1 MESTCMQIQKISS
14 KCNAVL
20 ARIVCVSAVSI
31 ASLLVAACGS
41 SIKLDDSVA
50 GAPIESRGGL
60 TGKGSG
66 STGAGGPAGTGAA
79 DPNRVG
85 QINLPDNAQQ
95 KALLDKRSIYFEY
108 DSFSIRPADQ
118 AVIEAHA
125 RDLIAGKKKVL
136 IQGHTDERGS
146 SEYNI
151 ALGNKRA
158 EAVKRALASLGV
170 TESQMEAVSLGKEK
184 PKAQGSTEEAFA
196 ENRRADLVY

>member
-1 MESTCMQIQKISS
+1 MHMQFPKPLKSAS
-14 KCNAVL
+14 LSRLTMAALVCCSAVL
-20 ARIVCVSAVSI
+20 LSA
-31 ASLLVAACGS
+31 CS
-41 SIKLDDSVA
+41 SSVKLDDSLA
-50 GAPIESRGGL
+50 GAPIETRGGQ
-60 TGKGSG
+60 TSKG
-66 STGAGGPAGTGAA
+66 GAGAAGGGTSTSPT

-85 QINLPDNAQQ
+85 QITLPDAAQQ
-95 KALLDKRSIYFEY
+95 KALLEKRSIYFEY

-125 RDLIAGKKKVL
+125 RDLLSAKKKVL

-158 EAVKRALASLGV
+158 ETVKRALAALGV
-170 TESQMEAVSLGKEK
+170 AEPQMEAVSLGKEK
-184 PKAQGSTEEAFA
+184 PKAQGASEEAYA

>member
-1 MESTCMQIQKISS
+1 
-14 KCNAVL
+14 
-20 ARIVCVSAVSI
+20 
-31 ASLLVAACGS
+31 
-41 SIKLDDSVA
+41 
-50 GAPIESRGGL
+50 
-60 TGKGSG
+60 
-66 STGAGGPAGTGAA
+66 
-79 DPNRVG
+79 
-85 QINLPDNAQQ
+85 LPDNAQQ

>member
-1 MESTCMQIQKISS
+1 MEILDMLNQFRKPILSTSLTRLAMTAVVCLSG
-14 KCNAVL
+14 AVL
-20 ARIVCVSAVSI
+20 
-31 ASLLVAACGS
+31 AACGS
-41 SIKLDDSVA
+41 SIKLDDSLA
-50 GAPIESRGGL
+50 GAPIESRAGQ
-60 TGKGSG
+60 TGKGGAGTPGAGS
-66 STGAGGPAGTGAA
+66 STGQA

-85 QINLPDNAQQ
+85 QINLPDTAQQ
-95 KALLDKRSIYFEY
+95 KALLEKRSIYFEY

-125 RDLIAGKKKVL
+125 RDLIAAKKKVL

-158 EAVKRALASLGV
+158 ETVKRALAALGV
-170 TESQMEAVSLGKEK
+170 AEPQMEAVSLGKEK
-184 PKAQGSTEEAFA
+184 PKAQGATEEAYA